1 MPKIII
7 PSSIRKHTDNQREI
21 TVQATNFKDGI
32 DELLKRYPG
41 LEIVMNNGSL
51 LSFFLNNKLVKT
63 CTEDWDTIQLDHED
77 EIALIIPIA
86 GG

>member
-7 PSSIRKHTDNQREI
+7 PSSIRKHTDNHREI

-32 DELLKRYPG
+32 DDLLKRYPG
-41 LEIVMNNGSL
+41 LEVLMNNGSL
-51 LSFFLNNKLVKT
+51 LSFFINNKLVKT
-63 CTEDWDTIQLDHED
+63 RTEDWDTIQLDHED

>member
-7 PSSIRKHTDNQREI
+7 PSSIRKHTENHREI
-21 TVQATNFKDGI
+21 TLQATNFKDGI

-41 LEIVMNNGSL
+41 LEVVMNNGSL
-51 LSFFLNNKLVKT
+51 LSFFLNNKLIKT
-63 CTEDWDTIQLDHED
+63 STENWDTIQLERED